1 MDADKIKEVF
11 KDQFEQ
17 LANASVREGSVIVDQ
32 IIDPILLLNLP
43 LYERVEELLNQAAA
57 PYGETPTDLL
67 DLVGERFFTERIQ
80 GSRVRASVVIRLNRP
95 TRIEVKESTRFFT
108 QGRREY
114 RPRQSYAFNRS
125 DIVEDDAG
133 RFVTPAIEVVAV
145 EEGNDYAVSA
155 GEIQITSLSNPE
167 IISAH
172 NPLASTDGLTQETDE
187 EYYERIRRA
196 ISSRAMDT
204 PRGLIFKVNERFAG
218 QVNRIT
224 IIGAGDQE
232 MQRDVQK
239 VLFSSRE
246 VPLTIQVQVQR

>member
-1 MDADKIKEVF
+1 MNADRIKEVF

-17 LANASVREGSVIVDQ
+17 LAGASVREGSVIVDQ

-43 LYERVEELLNQAAA
+43 LYERVEDLLNQAAA

-67 DLVGERFFTERIQ
+67 DLVGERFFTERVR
-80 GSRVRASVVIRLNRP
+80 GSRVRASVVVRLNRP
-95 TRIEVKESTRFFT
+95 TRIEIKESTRFFT

-114 RPRQSYAFNRS
+114 RPRQTYVFNRS
-125 DIVEDDAG
+125 DITEDESG
-133 RFVTPAIEVVAV
+133 RFVTPSIEVIAV
-145 EEGNDYAVSA
+145 EEGSDYSVSE
-155 GEIQITSLSNPE
+155 GEIQITSLSKPE
-167 IISAH
+167 VISAH
-172 NPLASTDGLTQETDE
+172 NPAPSTDGLTEESDE

-204 PRGLIFKVNERFAG
+204 PRGLIFRVNEQFAG

-224 IIGAGDQE
+224 IIGAGDTE

-246 VPLTIQVQVQR
+246 VPLTIQTQVER